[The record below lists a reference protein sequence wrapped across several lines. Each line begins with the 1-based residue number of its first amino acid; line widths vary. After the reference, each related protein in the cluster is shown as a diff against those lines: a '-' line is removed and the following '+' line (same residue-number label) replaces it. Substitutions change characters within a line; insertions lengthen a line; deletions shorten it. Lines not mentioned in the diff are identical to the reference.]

1 VIDVQGSR
9 ELQAVILSLKGM
21 DATLRKQI
29 YAETRSKIVPEWT
42 EALATRANTSLEQKV
57 MLSGARVKLSPER
70 VTLVAAS
77 TNKKLSGGA
86 TVAQLAKAVE
96 FGGNTRV
103 ANIARRN
110 KNGGTSTYKRRVNTQ
125 FKGPRRQGYVAY
137 NVAAEMAPR
146 FAALWVQTSVK
157 TMYDAFEGKS

>member
-21 DATLRKQI
+21 DATLRKRI
-29 YAETRSKIVPEWT
+29 YAEQRGKIVPEWT
-42 EALATRANTSLEQKV
+42 EALASRANTSLESRV
-57 MLSGARVKLSPER
+57 MLTGARVKLSPER
-70 VTLVAAS
+70 VTLVAANS
-77 TNKKLSGGA
+77 NKKLSGGA
-86 TVAQLAKAVE
+86 TVSQLAKAVE
-96 FGGNTRV
+96 FGGKSRV
-103 ANIARRN
+103 QTIARRK
-110 KNGGTSTYKRRVNTQ
+110 KNGGTATYKRRVNTQ

-146 FAALWVQTSVK
+146 FASLYVQTAVK